1 MNHMLQV
8 ITANSTYSVV
18 VSKDIGDIAKKEWK
32 EWNENVARNDH
43 DLLEVDGMCNSCD
56 RNERSI
62 VVRMEQIEGID
73 LYKL

>member
-1 MNHMLQV
+1 MIYMLQV
-8 ITANSTYSVV
+8 LTANSTYNVV

-43 DLLEVDGMCNSCD
+43 DLLEVSGTCNSSD
-56 RNERSI
+56 RGERSI